1 MTGSIGA
8 TLNQLS
14 WADEGEGLEVGPEAS
29 PVDFLCAIYRDSKQ
43 PMHRRLK
50 AAIEA
55 APYCHPQLKATAVI
69 LGSDFAQ
76 RLELAVKRSEPA
88 LIEARAEPSD

>member
-1 MTGSIGA
+1 MKE
-8 TLNQLS
+8 
-14 WADEGEGLEVGPEAS
+14 WFVEEGEGLEVSPDAT
-29 PVDFLCAIYRDSKQ
+29 PVDFLCAIYRDARQ

-69 LGSDFAQ
+69 LGSNFAA
-76 RLELAVKRSEPA
+76 RLELAVKRTEPA

>member
-1 MTGSIGA
+1 MKEYFVDDS
-8 TLNQLS
+8 
-14 WADEGEGLEVGPEAS
+14 EGLEVSDDAT
-29 PVDFLCAIYRDSKQ
+29 PVDFLCAIYRDAKQ

-50 AAIEA
+50 AACEA

-76 RLELAVKRSEPA
+76 RLELAVKRTEPA